1 MTNLSHAVER
11 IKNIERIL
19 ESIINSEDQKT
30 IKVLNRP
37 CSEDGSKCLRSHL
50 TSLYGNVTMLLAE
63 LDIEDSAYQTNPVL
77 TMGLCNKL
85 ADKYSLCLQEFR
97 DNGGNIDTRSIITTP
112 SKIIAARETL
122 RLHGRNRKESI
133 NV

>member
-11 IKNIERIL
+11 IKNIERVL
-19 ESIINSEDQKT
+19 ESIINSEDQKI

-37 CSEDGSKCLRSHL
+37 CSKEGSKCLRSHL
-50 TSLYGNVTMLLAE
+50 TSLYGNVTMLLVE
-63 LDIEDSAYQTNPVL
+63 LDIENSAYHTNPDL

-85 ADKYSLCLQEFR
+85 ADKYSICLQEFK
-97 DNGGNIDTRSIITTP
+97 DNGGIINPNVIVNKP
-112 SKIIAARETL
+112 SKTIVARETL
-122 RLHGRNRKESI
+122 KLHGRNKKESI